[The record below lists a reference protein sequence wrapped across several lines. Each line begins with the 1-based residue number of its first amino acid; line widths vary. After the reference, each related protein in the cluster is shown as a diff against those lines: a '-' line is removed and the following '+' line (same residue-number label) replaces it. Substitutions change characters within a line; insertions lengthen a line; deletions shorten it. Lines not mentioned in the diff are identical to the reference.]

1 VTALQKR
8 SSMLEEAQLVNPV
21 SMDEIA
27 ALAKRRGFI
36 FQSSE
41 IYGGIGGFFDYGPL
55 GAILKRNVKD
65 AWWHEIVELRDDVVA
80 FDSSIIMHPD
90 VWVASGHVAAFH
102 DKLVDCR
109 NCKHR
114 FRADHLKTP
123 EQCPDCGMRGTLTEP
138 RNFNLMMKTSVGP
151 MEDSASQTYLRPET
165 AQGIFVNF
173 KNIYQSARKKPPFGI
188 AQIGK
193 SFRNEITPGNFTFRI
208 REFEQAELEYFVPHD
223 GSDMRVYRE
232 WVEARKKWY
241 ADYGIKPERLRFY
254 ELKPEERPHYA
265 RAGTDVEYLFPWGWG
280 ELESIAHRGTYDL
293 DAHIKLSGKDLTYY
307 DEVTKQHYVPILIE
321 SSAGVDRTTLTMLI
335 DAYDKE
341 KVVDEN
347 GKESTRTVLRFH
359 PKIAP
364 VQVGVFPLARNKP
377 ELVARAQ
384 TIERALRPHFRSRY
398 DEGNV
403 GQLYRRQ
410 DEIGTPFCCMVDYQT
425 LDDDTITVRHR
436 DSMLQDRIAVSQLA
450 AYLADRT

>member
-1 VTALQKR
+1 MTDVDVRPQVT
-8 SSMLEEAQLVNPV
+8 MEE
-21 SMDEIA
+21 IT

-55 GAILKRNVKD
+55 GAILKRNVKN
-65 AWWHEIVELRDDVVA
+65 AWWREMVELRDDVVG
-80 FDSSIIMHPD
+80 FDSSIIMHPNT
-90 VWVASGHVAAFH
+90 WVASGHVAAFH

-114 FRADHLKTP
+114 FRADHLASADK
-123 EQCPDCGMRGTLTEP
+123 CPDCGMTGTLTEP
-138 RNFNLMMKTSVGP
+138 RNFNLMMKTQIGP
-151 MEDSASQTYLRPET
+151 LEDTSSTTYLRPET

-173 KNIYQSARKKPPFGI
+173 KNIYQSARKRPPFGI

-193 SFRNEITPGNFTFRI
+193 SFRNEITPGNFTFRV
-208 REFEQAELEYFVPHD
+208 REFEQAELEYFVPDD
-223 GSDMRVYRE
+223 GNDLACYE
-232 WVEARKKWY
+232 TWVAARKKWY
-241 ADYGIKPERLRFY
+241 SDYGVRAERLRFY

-293 DAHIKLSGKDLTYY
+293 DAHMKLSGKDLTYF
-307 DEVTKQHYVPILIE
+307 DEATKSKYTPILIE
-321 SSAGVDRTTLTMLI
+321 SSAGMDRTTLTMLI
-335 DAYDKE
+335 DAYE
-341 KVVDEN
+341 SEAIVDEA
-347 GKESTRTVLRFH
+347 GKESKRTVLRFH

-364 VQVGVFPLARNKP
+364 VQVGVFPLARNKS
-377 ELVARAQ
+377 ELV
-384 TIERALRPHFRSRY
+384 ERARTLELELRPQFRTQY

-410 DEIGTPFCCMVDYQT
+410 DEIGTPYCIMVDYDSF
-425 LDDDTITVRHR
+425 DDHKVTVRDR
-436 DSMLQDRIAVSQLA
+436 DSMRQERVAFDALA
-450 AYLADRT
+450 GYLRERL

>member
-1 VTALQKR
+1 MEGAARVTL
-8 SSMLEEAQLVNPV
+8 
-21 SMDEIA
+21 DEII

-36 FQSSE
+36 FGSSE

-55 GAILKRNVKD
+55 GSILKRNVKE
-65 AWWHEIVELRDDVVA
+65 AWWREMVELRDDVVG
-80 FDSSIIMHPD
+80 FDASIIMHPNT
-90 VWVASGHVAAFH
+90 WIASGHVAQFH
-102 DKLVDCR
+102 DRLVDCK

-114 FRADHLKTP
+114 FRADHLASL
-123 EQCPDCGMRGTLTEP
+123 ERCPHCGMSHTLTEP
-138 RNFNLMMKTSVGP
+138 RNFNLMMQTAIGP
-151 MEDSASQTYLRPET
+151 MEDSASLAYLRPET

-193 SFRNEITPGNFTFRI
+193 SFRNEITPGNFTFRQ
-208 REFEQAELEYFVPHD
+208 REFEQAELEFFVPDD
-223 GSDMRVYRE
+223 GGDLAWYER
-232 WVEARKKWY
+232 WVSARKRWY
-241 ADYGIKPERLRFY
+241 SDYGVRAERLRFY
-254 ELKPEERPHYA
+254 ELTPQERPHYA

-293 DAHIKLSGKDLTYY
+293 DAHMALSGKDLTFF
-307 DEVTKQHYVPILIE
+307 DESTKTKYTPILIE

-335 DAYDKE
+335 DAYAHE
-341 KVVDEN
+341 TVVDEETV
-347 GKESTRTVLRFH
+347 KETKRVVLRFH

-377 ELVARAQ
+377 NLV
-384 TIERALRPHFRSRY
+384 ERAKTLEQGLRPHARVQY

-410 DEIGTPFCCMVDYQT
+410 DEIGTPFCIMVDYQT
-425 LDDDTITVRHR
+425 LDDGSVTIRER
-436 DSMLQDRIAVSQLA
+436 DSMLQERVAAESVRSFLA
-450 AYLADRT
+450 ERL

>member
-1 VTALQKR
+1 
-8 SSMLEEAQLVNPV
+8 MEE
-21 SMDEIA
+21 IT

-55 GAILKRNVKD
+55 GAVLKRNVKD
-65 AWWHEIVELRDDVVA
+65 AWWRETVELRDDVVA

-90 VWVASGHVAAFH
+90 TWVASGHVAQFH

-114 FRADHLKTP
+114 FRADHLASLTV
-123 EQCPDCGMRGTLTEP
+123 CPDCGMTGTLTEP
-138 RNFNLMMKTSVGP
+138 RDFNLMMKTAIGP
-151 MEDSASQTYLRPET
+151 MEDSSSQAYLRPET

-193 SFRNEITPGNFTFRI
+193 SFRNEITPGNFTFRT
-208 REFEQAELEYFVPHD
+208 REFEQAELEYFVPND
-223 GSDMRVYRE
+223 GKDLACYEE
-232 WVEARKKWY
+232 WVAARKKWY
-241 ADYGIKPERLRFY
+241 SDYGVREERLRFY
-254 ELKPEERPHYA
+254 ELQPEERPHYA
-265 RAGTDVEYLFPWGWG
+265 KAGTDVEYLFPWGWG

-293 DAHIKLSGKDLTYY
+293 DAHMALSGKDLTYF
-307 DEVTKQHYVPILIE
+307 DEATKTKYTPILIE
-321 SSAGVDRTTLTMLI
+321 SSAGMDRTTLTMLV
-335 DAYDKE
+335 DAYQVEAITDAE
-341 KVVDEN
+341 S
-347 GKESTRTVLRFH
+347 GKESSRTVLRFH

-364 VQVGVFPLARNKP
+364 IQAGVFPLARNKP
-377 ELVARAQ
+377 ELVERARA
-384 TIERALRPHFRSRY
+384 IERGLRPHARTLY

-410 DEIGTPFCCMVDYQT
+410 DEIGTPFCIMIDYQT
-425 LDDDTITVRHR
+425 LDDGSVTVRHR
-436 DSMLQDRIAVSQLA
+436 DSMLQDRVDAAQLREF
-450 AYLADRT
+450 LGERI